1 MVAMVQ
7 VVLSMVVVV
16 LEVLLVLLEGMVV
29 ALHWC
34 LHAIAWRMLLVRRT
48 AGRSPSSSAGHA
60 WLSCLCPAAS
70 CMLLRACPC
79 CLYCHTA

>member
-1 MVAMVQ
+1 
-7 VVLSMVVVV
+7 MVVMV

-48 AGRSPSSSAGHA
+48 SGRSPSSSAGHA
-60 WLSCLCPAAS
+60 RLKEGANRQFTSS
-70 CMLLRACPC
+70 GI
-79 CLYCHTA
+79 H

>member
-60 WLSCLCPAAS
+60 WL
-70 CMLLRACPC
+70 
-79 CLYCHTA
+79 YCHTA